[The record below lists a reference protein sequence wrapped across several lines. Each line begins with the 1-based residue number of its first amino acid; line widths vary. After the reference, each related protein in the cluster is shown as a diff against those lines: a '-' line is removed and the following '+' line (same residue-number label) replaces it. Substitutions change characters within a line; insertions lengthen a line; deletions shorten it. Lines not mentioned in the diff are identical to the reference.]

1 MTVLKASITR
11 PLALAILVALAG
23 CAKKESAPAAGADTA
38 PAPAPAEAAPAQAHP
53 VPTNAAGTE
62 VDLAGIVKAEGG
74 MTVEE
79 IHTQREQLAGTS
91 VTVRGKVVKTNAGIM
106 GKNWLHVRDGSGAEG
121 SNDLTVTT
129 DTDLP
134 EVGSTVLVTGQAA
147 IDKDFGLGYQYDVIL
162 EDAQVAVE

>member
-1 MTVLKASITR
+1 MLKASITR

-23 CAKKESAPAAGADTA
+23 CAKKESAPAADAT

-147 IDKDFGLGYQYDVIL
+147 IDQDFGLGYQYDVIL